1 LIIFDRVISTDPA
14 LREAEAT
21 IPDLPCK
28 ELIIA
33 GLSADSVFELTFTE
47 PKLTNPAVTA
57 PPGIEVQTQRQ
68 RSNDKGVLTVPLKQ
82 LRGVRSRLHQV

>member
-1 LIIFDRVISTDPA
+1 LKRFTRELLYKPDSDCLIIFDRVISTDPA

-33 GLSADSVFELTFTE
+33 GLTADSVFELTFMG
-47 PKLTNPAVTA
+47 PNVTNPAVTA
-57 PPGIEVQTQRQ
+57 PPG
-68 RSNDKGVLTVPLKQ
+68 
-82 LRGVRSRLHQV
+82 H